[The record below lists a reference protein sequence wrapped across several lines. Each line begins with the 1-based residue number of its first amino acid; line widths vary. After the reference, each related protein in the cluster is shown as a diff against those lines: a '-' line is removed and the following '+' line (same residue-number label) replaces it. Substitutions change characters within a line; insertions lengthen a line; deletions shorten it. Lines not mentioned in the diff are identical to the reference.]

1 MSQIEPLTLSLLLGG
16 AVIHTHKDYKFKVED
31 LKIINPVR
39 AIVYGNCIINPDNIN
54 ISTTSFKNSLT
65 IYVVEQGRTLRAKYF
80 PATKKIHVAG
90 ITSNDLTQMN
100 NIVQAIIN
108 IFPVDAHAS
117 IVSVFP
123 ISAKYKTKLLDEKKY
138 IDLKSVFLE
147 FEKTLEFEKNRN
159 NYLDYR
165 IQYNPERHSSLIIRK
180 TNKYAVYVFNSGII
194 NIVSKTK
201 ADAVILLNNVSRF
214 IDPHIY

>member
-16 AVIHTHKDYKFKVED
+16 AVINLHNDYKFNVED
-31 LKIINPVR
+31 LKIINPVC
-39 AIVYGNCIINPDNIN
+39 AIVYGNYIINPNNII

-123 ISAKYKTKLLDEKKY
+123 ISAKYKTKLLDNQKY
-138 IDLKSVFLE
+138 IDLKSIYLE
-147 FEKTLEFEKNRN
+147 FEKEKKD
-159 NYLDYR
+159 YLDYR

-180 TNKYAVYVFNSGII
+180 TNKYAVYVFNSGVI

-201 ADAVILLNNVSRF
+201 ADAVSILRAVSRL

>member
-16 AVIHTHKDYKFKVED
+16 AVINLHNDYKFNVED

-39 AIVYGNCIINPDNIN
+39 AIVYGNYIINPDSIN

-108 IFPVDAHAS
+108 IFPVDAHAC

-138 IDLKSVFLE
+138 IDLKSIYLE
-147 FEKTLEFEKNRN
+147 FEKEKKD
-159 NYLDYR
+159 YKDYR

-180 TNKYAVYVFNSGII
+180 TNKYAVYVFNSGVI

-201 ADAVILLNNVSRF
+201 ADAVSILRAVSRL
-214 IDPHIY
+214 IDLHIY

>member
-16 AVIHTHKDYKFKVED
+16 AVINLHKDYKFNLDD

-39 AIVYGNCIINPDNIN
+39 AIVYGNYIINPNNII

-65 IYVVEQGRTLRAKYF
+65 IYVIEQGRVLRAKYF

-108 IFPVDAHAS
+108 IFPFDAHAC

-123 ISAKYKTKLLDEKKY
+123 ISAKYKTKLLDEKKF

-147 FEKTLEFEKNRN
+147 FEKEKN

-180 TNKYAVYVFNSGII
+180 TNKYAVYVFNSGVI

-201 ADAVILLNNVSRF
+201 ADAVSILKVLSRL

>member
-1 MSQIEPLTLSLLLGG
+1 MTNIEPLQLSLLLGG
-16 AVIHTHKDYKFKVED
+16 AVIHTHKDYKFNVED
-31 LKIINPVR
+31 LKIIHPVR
-39 AIVYGNCIINPDNIN
+39 AIVYGTYIINPDNIT

-80 PATKKIHVAG
+80 QATKKIHVAG
-90 ITSNDLTQMN
+90 ITSNDMTQMN

-108 IFPVDAHAS
+108 IFPVNAYAC

-123 ISAKYKTKLLDEKKY
+123 ISAKYKTKLMDEKKY

-147 FEKTLEFEKNRN
+147 FEKEKK
-159 NYLDYR
+159 NYIDYR

-180 TNKYAVYVFNSGII
+180 TNKYAVYVFNSGVI
-194 NIVSKTK
+194 NVVAKVK
-201 ADAVILLNNVSRF
+201 ADAVILLNSVSRL